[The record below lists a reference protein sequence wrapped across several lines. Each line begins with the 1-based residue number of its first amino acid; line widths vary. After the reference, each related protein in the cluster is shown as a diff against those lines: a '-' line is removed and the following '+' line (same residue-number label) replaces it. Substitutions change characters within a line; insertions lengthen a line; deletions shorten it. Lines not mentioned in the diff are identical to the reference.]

1 MHPTLT
7 ARFDWKFCVYL
18 KVLVTKS
25 LSNYSTQTQPNQ
37 FKPKLSSPRLTTIPT
52 SKCLNKFSNKF
63 RMRYLNRFRRN
74 RNKFKLTANCNN
86 RSRIRCQSKHM
97 YQKVRW
103 ITSMKTSSKAHSK
116 TNLLPRRCPTNTASQ
131 ALKRGRFLICRK
143 KIQNSKLIGIL
154 THGLEVMHFLQTCN
168 SKLNQF
174 NKKKRKALLIFL
186 DKKSNRLSHSQIS
199 QVHSLTTWMD

>member
-7 ARFDWKFCVYL
+7 ARFDWKFYVYL
-18 KVLVTKS
+18 KVLATKS
-25 LSNYSTQTQPNQ
+25 LSNYSTRRQPNQ
-37 FKPKLSSPRLTTIPT
+37 FKRKLSSPRLTTILT

-63 RMRYLNRFRRN
+63 RNRYLNSFRKKL
-74 RNKFKLTANCNN
+74 NKIKLTANCNN
-86 RSRIRCQSKHM
+86 RSRIRCQSRHM

-103 ITSMKTSSKAHSK
+103 ITSIKTSSKAHSK
-116 TNLLPRRCPTNTASQ
+116 TSLLPRRCPTNTASQ
-131 ALKRGRFLICRK
+131 ALKRGRFLISRK
-143 KIQNSKLIGIL
+143 KIQNNKLIGIL
-154 THGLEVMHFLQTCN
+154 THGQEVMHFFKTFN
-168 SKLNQF
+168 SKLNQS